1 MNENGMKRRTLNNL
15 PVILDNQVQTE
26 AKNINLSV
34 NDLYIDIIKDYYSK
48 KLESE
53 MSINLNSDLKE
64 ILLEVMKNQI
74 YMIELLEDQ
83 QKIIDDLSY
92 IKKKL
97 NGADFNILV
106 ALHMLADISE
116 EKAVTTAS
124 MKDLRNHINDHYQSA
139 VNRSKHYLANKREF

>member
-64 ILLEVMKNQI
+64 ILLEVMKNQT
-74 YMIELLEDQ
+74 YMIDLLEDQ
-83 QKIIDDLSY
+83 QKFFQAI
-92 IKKKL
+92 
-97 NGADFNILV
+97 
-106 ALHMLADISE
+106 E
-116 EKAVTTAS
+116 E
-124 MKDLRNHINDHYQSA
+124 
-139 VNRSKHYLANKREF
+139 E